1 MINLNKYGKNHPMSF
16 HLGTYVENKNL
27 YVGLLTNE
35 EGYPEPWQNLTVN
48 LSTNCDADCGFID
61 TNNNGTEIVEWLI
74 ANELGHFTGRTRV
87 SGWCTYPEFQFNMD
101 KLMQHV
107 GHDTRKQ

>member
-35 EGYPEPWQNLTVN
+35 EGYPEPWQSAIQQSRLRCC
-48 LSTNCDADCGFID
+48 LC
-61 TNNNGTEIVEWLI
+61 
-74 ANELGHFTGRTRV
+74 
-87 SGWCTYPEFQFNMD
+87 Q
-101 KLMQHV
+101 
-107 GHDTRKQ
+107 